1 MNEFSHSNSA
11 NSPNSRAGSWH
22 ASLIA
27 RYHED
32 HRHPINH
39 VLHIGVGWP
48 MVALA
53 VILVPFHPFWS
64 LGLFVS
70 AYAVMFS
77 GHFLFE
83 RNIPTVLQHPTTPF
97 VIAGS
102 VIRVLWGGL
111 ARLAMPY
118 RPR

>member
-1 MNEFSHSNSA
+1 MNEFMQSA
-11 NSPNSRAGSWH
+11 STNSPTSPAGSWP

-32 HRHPINH
+32 HRHPVNH
-39 VLHIGVGWP
+39 VLHVGVGWP
-48 MVALA
+48 MATLA

-77 GHFLFE
+77 GHFIFE
-83 RNIPTVLQHPTTPF
+83 RNIPTVLQHPSTPF

-102 VIRVLWGGL
+102 VIRGLWGSL
-111 ARLAMPY
+111 ARLASPH
-118 RPR
+118 RAR